1 LVINRKAIRYFNGV
15 AKLSPAVLRIT
26 WSIVFTL
33 ALVPLSLIHGDAWPT
48 ADPAAFGLNTH
59 AIEQYRVL
67 CERSGADACLIAYDG
82 TIVLEWYAPTY
93 GEPIYTMSSVKSW
106 TALLIGMLVADGAV
120 DSIDDPVS
128 NFIPEWIAG
137 SDAHV
142 TIRHLLTM
150 TGGLDTRGAQA
161 GPRQSIGFRTDK
173 NEFVFGLPLDFE
185 PGSRWA
191 YSNEGVQ
198 LLSPVI
204 DRASGM
210 PAGEY
215 ARIRLFEPLG
225 MIHTSLN
232 ECRAGEAW
240 TYADAETTLR
250 DFARIGQLVLD
261 EGRVRDE
268 QIVSAAWISR
278 CTEPISQNP
287 HYGMLWWLHYREER
301 NAFCRFLFR
310 RFPRMFYA
318 RSKNVVPF
326 AVATQGYRNTDCY
339 VLPDDRIVAARMQ
352 MNPAPSEAV
361 GYKRTIALEILDAI
375 VSEDSLGS
383 TQISRLTCLLKL
395 Q

>member
-1 LVINRKAIRYFNGV
+1 VFTLVINRTAIKFLCGV
-15 AKLSPAVLRIT
+15 TKPTLAVLRAT
-26 WSIVFTL
+26 WSIIFAL
-33 ALVPLSLIHGDAWPT
+33 ALLPLSLIHGDEWPT
-48 ADPAAFGLNTH
+48 ADPAALGLNTH
-59 AIEQYRVL
+59 AVEQYRVL
-67 CERSGADACLIAYDG
+67 CERSGADACLVAYEG
-82 TIVLEWYAPTY
+82 TVVLEWYAPTY
-93 GEPIYTMSSVKSW
+93 REPIYTMSSVKSW
-106 TALLIGMLVADGAV
+106 TALLVGMLVADGAIG
-120 DSIDDPVS
+120 SIDDPVDE
-128 NFIPEWIAG
+128 FIPEWIAG

-150 TGGLDTRGAQA
+150 TGGLDTRSAQA

-225 MIHTSLN
+225 MTRTSLN

-261 EGRVRDE
+261 EGWVRDE
-268 QIVSAAWISR
+268 QIVSAGWISR
-278 CTEPISQNP
+278 CIEPISQNP

-301 NAFCRFLFR
+301 NACRRFLFR
-310 RFPRMFYA
+310 RFPRLFGA
-318 RSKNVVPF
+318 QNQRVVPF
-326 AVATQGYRNTDCY
+326 AAATQGYLNTDCY
-339 VLPDDRIVAARMQ
+339 VLPDDRIVAVRMQ
-352 MNPAPSEAV
+352 MNPAPAGAV
-361 GYKRTIALEILDAI
+361 GYNRTTALEILDAI
-375 VSEDSLGS
+375 VSED
-383 TQISRLTCLLKL
+383 R
-395 Q
+395 